1 MAQQPAPVETS
12 HLMPN
17 QCHQPGACRESSV
30 QSGLDGFGNFSS
42 FKNKS
47 GWQEPADG
55 SHMSHHRRAPPC
67 RSGAGGGG
75 GAVVAA
81 LTCFMRHPILV
92 FKSGA
97 LKAAQPFSP
106 PHLV

>member
-1 MAQQPAPVETS
+1 MGRTCLTIAA
-12 HLMPN
+12 LLR
-17 QCHQPGACRESSV
+17 A
-30 QSGLDGFGNFSS
+30 GLGRV
-42 FKNKS
+42 
-47 GWQEPADG
+47 AV
-55 SHMSHHRRAPPC
+55 
-67 RSGAGGGG
+67 G

-106 PHLV
+106 PHFV

>member
-1 MAQQPAPVETS
+1 MAQQPTPVETP

-17 QCHQPGACRESSV
+17 QCHQPSARWESSV
-30 QSGLDGFGNFSS
+30 QSGLNSVGNFSS

-67 RSGAGGGG
+67 RSGAVEGG
-75 GAVVAA
+75 
-81 LTCFMRHPILV
+81 FDV
-92 FKSGA
+92 FYEASYAG
-97 LKAAQPFSP
+97 
-106 PHLV
+106 V